1 MMQKVFGK
9 PRVVRDCGYITS
21 VNDNQGCVKKT
32 GTFEVQN
39 FFCSCTDDL
48 CNEAA
53 LTLRYTPLMAI
64 TSLIVTLILRL

>member
-1 MMQKVFGK
+1 MMQQVFGK

-21 VNDNQGCVKKT
+21 VNDNQGCVKRT

-48 CNEAA
+48 CNESV
-53 LTLRYTPLMAI
+53 TLRYTPILAI
-64 TSLIVTLILRL
+64 TSIIVTLMLRL